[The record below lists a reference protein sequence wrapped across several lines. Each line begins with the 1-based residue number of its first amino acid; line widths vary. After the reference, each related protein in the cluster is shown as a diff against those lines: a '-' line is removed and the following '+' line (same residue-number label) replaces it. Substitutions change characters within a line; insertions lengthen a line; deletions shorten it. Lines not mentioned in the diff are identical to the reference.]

1 MSERR
6 VGAMTYLAT
15 GFRDADHADEV
26 GKLAHCLAFMDAMPC
41 FDRYKERSID
51 ALCLTGT
58 ASAVDFCCGLGFDLR
73 RMRRRAGRAELVG
86 LDRSTALVARA
97 QQELAGERG
106 ISLVEGDAR
115 RTGLPG
121 ERFDAVRI
129 DRSLQ
134 HIERPQEVVAEMA
147 RVLKRG
153 GRAVVC
159 EPDWR
164 SFQVSTAYEAEFE
177 QAAAVWRNSFVNPRI
192 GWQAAELITRA
203 GLEVFLVE
211 ASPILLR
218 SFNDADRVF
227 DLKATLARCVTER
240 ILAEDM
246 AGEILRDLQERS
258 ENGGFV
264 AVLSLFTVGALKP

>member
-1 MSERR
+1 
-6 VGAMTYLAT
+6 MTYLAT
-15 GFRDADHADEV
+15 GFRDADRADAV
-26 GKLAHCLAFMDAMPC
+26 GKLVDCLAFMDALPC

-73 RMRRRAGRAELVG
+73 RMRRRAGRGELIG
-86 LDRSTALVARA
+86 LDRSGALVARA
-97 QQELAGERG
+97 QQELAGEPG
-106 ISLVEGDAR
+106 ISIVEGDAR
-115 RTGLPG
+115 RSGLPG

-134 HIERPQEVVAEMA
+134 HLERPHEVVAEMA
-147 RVLKRG
+147 RVLRRG

-164 SFQVSTAYEAEFE
+164 SFQVTCTHEAEFE
-177 QAAAVWRNSFVNPRI
+177 QAAAFWRNSFVNPRI
-192 GWQAAELITRA
+192 GWQAAELVTRA

-218 SFNDADRVF
+218 SFAEADRVF
-227 DLKATLARCVTER
+227 DLRTTLARCVTER
-240 ILAEDM
+240 IVAGDM
-246 AGEILRDLQERS
+246 AAEILRDMQARS
-258 ENGGFV
+258 ESGRFV
-264 AVLSLFTVGALKP
+264 AVLSLFTVGALKL

>member
-1 MSERR
+1 
-6 VGAMTYLAT
+6 MTYLAT
-15 GFRDADHADEV
+15 GFRDADHAGEV

-51 ALCLTGT
+51 ALCLTAT

-73 RMRRRAGRAELVG
+73 RMRRRAGRGELVG
-86 LDRSTALVARA
+86 LDRSGALVARA
-97 QQELAGERG
+97 QQALAGEPG
-106 ISLVEGDAR
+106 IRLVEGDAR

-159 EPDWR
+159 EPDWS
-164 SFQVSTAYEAEFE
+164 SFHVTSAYEAEFE
-177 QAAAVWRNSFVNPRI
+177 TAAAFWRGSFVNPRI
-192 GWQAAELITRA
+192 GWQAADHLARA
-203 GLEVFLVE
+203 GLEVFFVE

-218 SFNDADRVF
+218 SFDEADQVF
-227 DLKATLARCVTER
+227 DLRTTLARCVAER
-240 ILAEDM
+240 IIAGDM
-246 AGEILRDLQERS
+246 ASEILRDMQERS
-258 ENGGFV
+258 ESGRFV